1 LEQSMKRL
9 FAFLAAL
16 LVAAPAYAAGTIF
29 GLPLSQQIDELGKPL
44 AGGKLY
50 IFEAGGQTPATAYQ
64 DFSLTSGLELPH
76 PIELDSAGRI
86 PEFWL
91 ADGSYRIRLQ
101 TSAGVVLFDRD
112 NIQALGPSSGEGGG
126 GGGVDQNA
134 VFQTGD
140 FKWRPVAG
148 TTAGWVR
155 ANGRTIGSASSGAS
169 ERANADTE
177 ELFLFL
183 WANCSN
189 TDCPVSSGRG
199 ANAAADWG
207 ANKTIGLPD
216 MRGRAQFGLGDMGNT
231 DSGVLADGSPT
242 TANSTVGAEKAT
254 IAQGNLPN
262 VNFSH
267 NLSVGTSINNG
278 SSVARSL
285 SEDKRD
291 VRGVDANV
299 SVVEDMSW
307 SSATLS
313 LDSGTVS
320 GTVSSG
326 GSGTALNKMPP
337 GRLGTWYIKL

>member
-1 LEQSMKRL
+1 MKRL

-140 FKWRPVAG
+140 FKWRPLAG

-183 WANCSN
+183 WANCSDTN
-189 TDCPVSSGRG
+189 CPVSDGRG
-199 ANAAADWG
+199 ANAAADWA
-207 ANKTIGLPD
+207 ANKTMGLPD
-216 MRGRAQFGLGDMGNT
+216 MRGRTAFGLGDMGNSN
-231 DSGVLADGSPT
+231 SGVLADGTPT
-242 TANSTVGAEKAT
+242 AAMSTVGAEKMTLAET
-254 IAQGNLPN
+254 NLPPHGHSFSASVSFNDNTMVNN
-262 VNFSH
+262 V
-267 NLSVGTSINNG
+267 
-278 SSVARSL
+278 
-285 SEDKRD
+285 SESKDD
-291 VRGVDANV
+291 YRGVDANK
-299 SVVEDMSW
+299 SAVEDISVDGL
-307 SSATLS
+307 TLS
-313 LDSGTVS
+313 GSVS
-320 GTVSSG
+320 GTTG
-326 GSGTALNKMPP
+326 NGSGASTPINKMPP